1 MFLMLF
7 NNLNWVVH
15 KQRREGVVLAAH
27 IEGGQPKIQLSAI
40 TKAFEF
46 ENLGTVYQKYMKL
59 GPDIYH
65 INTFRLPKNEAVNKR
80 KEGEGGESVAHT
92 KKHQKMP

>member
-27 IEGGQPKIQLSAI
+27 IEGGQPKIHLSAI
-40 TKAFEF
+40 TKTFE
-46 ENLGTVYQKYMKL
+46 L
-59 GPDIYH
+59 
-65 INTFRLPKNEAVNKR
+65 
-80 KEGEGGESVAHT
+80 
-92 KKHQKMP
+92 